1 MEPDI
6 SRLFSGVI
14 PIMKSLLVWATF
26 HDSIEV
32 VGLRSKMI
40 FYL

>member
-6 SRLFSGVI
+6 SRLFRSDSHHEVSSGVGN
-14 PIMKSLLVWATF
+14 TN
-26 HDSIEV
+26 DSIVV